1 MTPLIAGGLGA
12 LAGLAI
18 WAALALAFR
27 PPQEAGSGDPA
38 GGGPGGVAGWA
49 RRAPWARMA
58 ATGAAGAAVWGW
70 TGWPVAAAGAGALAW
85 FAPTLFGG
93 DKAFK
98 AELGRID
105 AIAAWSESLRDVISA
120 AAGLEQAIQRSAAH
134 PPPAIAGEVR
144 QLAGDLQNGRGLEAG
159 LRSFAARLDDETVDL
174 VCMALIVASR
184 QAGTLA
190 PVLDD
195 LARTARAEAAMRM
208 RVHTTR
214 ARTRTATRVI
224 TAATATMLGGLLIV
238 AGDYL
243 ASYNVLRGQ
252 IVLALGLGLF
262 GFGLCWLHRL
272 ATPAALPSFLR
283 ADSAAPPRV
292 LRASS
297 AALVQPEGAR
307 L

>member
-1 MTPLIAGGLGA
+1 MTPLIAGALGA

-18 WAALALAFR
+18 WAGLALAFR
-27 PPQEAGSGDPA
+27 AQAGVDPGDPA
-38 GGGPGGVAGWA
+38 AGGPGGVAGWA
-49 RRAPWARMA
+49 HGAPWARIA
-58 ATGAAGAAVWGW
+58 ATGAAGAVVWAW
-70 TGWPVAAAGAGALAW
+70 TGWPVAAAGAGALVW
-85 FAPTLFGG
+85 FAPALFGG

-105 AIAAWSESLRDVISA
+105 AIAAWAESLRDVISA

-144 QLAGDLQNGRGLEAG
+144 RLAGDLQDGRGLEAG
-159 LRSFAARLDDETVDL
+159 LRSFATRLEDETVDL

-208 RVHTTR
+208 RVNTTR

-224 TAATATMLGGLLIV
+224 TAATAAMLAALLLV

-243 ASYNVLRGQ
+243 ASYGTLTGQ
-252 IVLALGLGLF
+252 LVLALALGVF
-262 GFGLCWLHRL
+262 AFGLWWLHRL
-272 ATPAALPSFLR
+272 ATPATAASFLR
-283 ADSAAPPRV
+283 AETAEMPTM
-292 LRASS
+292 
-297 AALVQPEGAR
+297 EGAR
-307 L
+307 S